1 MLEQIKGLKHEVQ
14 IGEKID
20 LLIMEITEN
29 YNMLKTQTDSGGS
42 IKWLQERQET
52 KGDEQEPL
60 EAEPERTYFI
70 IDEN

>member
-1 MLEQIKGLKHEVQ
+1 MLEQIKGLKNEAQ

-29 YNMLKTQTDSGGS
+29 YNRLKSQTDNEGS

-52 KGDEQEPL
+52 KGDEQELEL
-60 EAEPERTYFI
+60 EAEHI
-70 IDEN
+70 